1 METGVRHSALGFLET
16 EGMVAAI
23 AALDAAAKAG
33 WIHDVCYEYVIGPEG
48 FVTIKF
54 RGDISDVRAAVEA
67 GRQVASRVA
76 RVYSARVIPSP
87 HPEVGKVIR
96 TVDSFGKENRPPRT
110 IPKELYPSVKGK
122 SRR

>member
-1 METGVRHSALGFLET
+1 MEHSALGCIET

-33 WIHDVCYEYVIGPEG
+33 WIRDVCYEYVIGPEG

-67 GRQVASRVA
+67 GQQAASRVTQA
-76 RVYSARVIPSP
+76 YSAQVIPAP
-87 HPEVGKVIR
+87 HIEVEKVVH
-96 TVDSFGKENRPPRT
+96 TANSFGKENRPPRT
-110 IPKELYPSVKGK
+110 IPKELYPPVKGKGK